1 MSSREQILRTLRSGK
16 PPFQDAP
23 PRPERYLPVTRL
35 DQSAD
40 PAALLTRFTEEIAR
54 LGGRV
59 YPSADQAAAI
69 ATVLSLLGEARE
81 VLVSEELP
89 LPGLVEALAAKH
101 VRLVAPHMHGENPA
115 TAEAGAIPVG
125 ITGVEAA
132 FATTGTLAL
141 SGQRLPSLLPPVYL
155 GLLPRERLLPRP
167 EDWLAAPARA
177 ALNTSRSVAL
187 LTGPSRTGDIE
198 LKIVIGVHG
207 PREVHVIIY

>member
-16 PPFQDAP
+16 APFQDVP
-23 PRPERYLPVTRL
+23 PPERYLPVTRL
-35 DQSAD
+35 EQPGD
-40 PAALLTRFTEEIAR
+40 PGALLARFTEEVKR
-54 LGGRV
+54 LGGTV
-59 YPSADQAAAI
+59 YPAVDQAAAV
-69 ATVLSLLGEARE
+69 ATVLSLLGEAQE

-101 VRLVAPHMHGENPA
+101 IRLVVPRMHGINPT
-115 TAEAGAIPVG
+115 TAEADAITVG

-141 SGQRLPSLLPPVYL
+141 TGQRLPSLLPSVYI

-167 EDWLAAPARA
+167 EDWLSAPARA
-177 ALNTSRSVAL
+177 ALNMSRSVAL
-187 LTGPSRTGDIE
+187 LSGASRTGDIE